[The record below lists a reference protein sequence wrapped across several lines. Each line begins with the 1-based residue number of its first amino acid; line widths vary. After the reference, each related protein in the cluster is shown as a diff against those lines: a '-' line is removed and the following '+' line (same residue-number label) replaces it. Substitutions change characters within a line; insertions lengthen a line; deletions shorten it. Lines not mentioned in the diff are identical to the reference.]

1 MNLLPKIHILSIRD
15 ITSNSFTYNS
25 YVTCKYETANLLN
38 RYLKRIFKISWP
50 ETISNELLWQ
60 MAKEKPIYQQI
71 EDRKWQWIGHALRK
85 DSQAAERQVLY
96 W

>member
-1 MNLLPKIHILSIRD
+1 VHKDNFPK
-15 ITSNSFTYNS
+15 
-25 YVTCKYETANLLN
+25 TANLLN
-38 RYLKRIFKISWP
+38 RRLRRFLKIFCP
-50 ETISNELLWQ
+50 ETILNELLWKV
-60 MAKEKPIYQQI
+60 AKEKPIIQQI